1 MPQLCRTPAGDGD
14 VPATDELGARM
25 ASALDGEAC
34 VGSLLRALSP
44 LLAGFYARRLGHGQP
59 DLDDLVQEALIAVY
73 QHRAHYDP
81 SRPFRA
87 WLFGIARHKM
97 VDYLRGRRVHL
108 RIEQVEESVAS
119 DRFEREASARL
130 DVERLLRALVIAL
143 SGGDGAGHFQELDLL
158 ALRRGFEAKFWPHV
172 QAVQAALPALRKGGS
187 VTFLTSISARIAN
200 PGTSGLAA
208 INGAIEAMVP
218 VLARELAPTRVNAV
232 SPGVVETPWWNAMP
246 EEARRQFFDS
256 HASELPVARVGQPD
270 DVAQAVAYL
279 VGNGYTTGSIIECDG
294 GLHLL

>member
-1 MPQLCRTPAGDGD
+1 MGSGASRVVVLGGSSGIGLATVKRLADAGY
-14 VPATDELGARM
+14 E
-25 ASALDGEAC
+25 
-34 VGSLLRALSP
+34 
-44 LLAGFYARRLGHGQP
+44 
-59 DLDDLVQEALIAVY
+59 LIAT
-73 QHRAHYDP
+73 
-81 SRPFRA
+81 
-87 WLFGIARHKM
+87 
-97 VDYLRGRRVHL
+97 GRDEGKLHASLADIQGAVRYEAFDGTQ
-108 RIEQVEESVAS
+108 RESL
-119 DRFEREASARL
+119 DRFFSSIGTI
-130 DVERLLRALVIAL
+130 DHLVIAL
-143 SGGDGAGHFQELDLL
+143 SGGDGAGHFQGLDLL